1 MMPAKVELT
10 GNIARIILSGNLDFS
25 MQDELVAAID
35 QALSSEAAKE
45 IQVDMADATFIDS
58 SGIRALLNL
67 QEMAKRKE
75 KSLSIWNC
83 SEQIRETFAIGG
95 FDRLFVLR

>member
-1 MMPAKVELT
+1 MPATVELT

-25 MQDELVAAID
+25 TQEDLVRAID
-35 QALSSEAAKE
+35 QALGSDAAKE
-45 IQVDMADATFIDS
+45 IQVDMADVIFIDS
-58 SGIRALLNL
+58 SAIRALLKL
-67 QEMAKRKE
+67 QEMARGKD

-95 FDRLFVLR
+95 FDRMFVLR

>member
-10 GNIARIILSGNLDFS
+10 GSIARIILSGNLDFS
-25 MQDELVAAID
+25 TQEELVAAID
-35 QALSSEAAKE
+35 QVLGSAAAKE

-58 SGIRALLNL
+58 SAIRALLKL
-67 QEMAKRKE
+67 QELAREKD

-83 SEQIRETFAIGG
+83 NEQIRETFAIGG
-95 FDRLFVLR
+95 FDRMFILR